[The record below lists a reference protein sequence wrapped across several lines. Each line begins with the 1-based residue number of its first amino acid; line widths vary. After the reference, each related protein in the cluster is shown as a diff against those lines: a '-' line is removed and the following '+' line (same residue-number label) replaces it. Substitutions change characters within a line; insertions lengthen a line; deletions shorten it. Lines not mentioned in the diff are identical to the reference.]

1 MAVRPRFP
9 PSSFCYFRFLLIP
22 TINVEGG
29 RWRGTE
35 WFLFLFL
42 VVFVACISVLVRV
55 LPGSVWLP
63 SWWRRGI
70 ELDFSDF
77 SVYCPILSVCVLYFA
92 FLLLVSLYNYW
103 DYEAI
108 QCLTHLVHRCT
119 PFYLPKTRRCHPG
132 GQSRSSG
139 CAGLPPPFHPP
150 YPFPSI
156 HTFPQGLPELWPSS
170 RARLGAAG
178 RAESFPSPAKGIGD
192 EKWLREHFSNNL
204 VGETCLLLFL
214 GLLHFA
220 WERAAA
226 ARIRFLNI
234 GFLLKFPI
242 SLAKGILESRL
253 LGEEVIIFAC
263 PSSPHFSDAFR
274 VSELAVSS
282 PSSVLRIQ
290 RYLHLRLWMEFR
302 LLLHLENAVFS

>member
-1 MAVRPRFP
+1 MAARPRFP

-29 RWRGTE
+29 RWGGTE
-35 WFLFLFL
+35 WFLLLFL

-63 SWWRRGI
+63 SWWGRGI

-77 SVYCPILSVCVLYFA
+77 SVYCPTLSVCVLYFA
-92 FLLLVSLYNYW
+92 FLTLVSLYNYW
-103 DYEAI
+103 DYQAI
-108 QCLTHLVHRCT
+108 QCLTHSGHRRA
-119 PFYLPKTRRCHPG
+119 PFYLPKTQRCHPG

-156 HTFPQGLPELWPSS
+156 HTSLRGLPELWPYS

-178 RAESFPSPAKGIGD
+178 RAELFPSLAKGIGD